1 MKTLLVHTQSMRTK
15 FILLITVLVLI
26 STSFSLAQRPKVG
39 GEANDFTLVDS
50 AGEVVSL
57 SDLQGTPVVLNFWAT
72 WCLPCREELPFFQT
86 TYDEING
93 LSDTHEMME
102 ETAEDSGEMDTTE
115 EAMSNEQTDEQTD
128 EEVAE
133 DASAEKAEQVAKK
146 LHFVIVN
153 NNEAAE
159 KANAFLE
166 EININLTALADVTK
180 DERQALEDAGTEL
193 DKTIDVVKSYRVR
206 GMPTTF
212 YIDADG
218 VIQVIKQGLITPHS
232 MQQDLAKIGI
242 DWQPVIEESSGG

>member
-1 MKTLLVHTQSMRTK
+1 MKNQSLNIK
-15 FILLITVLVLI
+15 ITVILTILTLMLSSI
-26 STSFSLAQRPKVG
+26 SFAQRPTVG
-39 GEANDFTLVDS
+39 GAANDFKLVDA
-50 AGEVVSL
+50 AGDVVSL
-57 SDLQGTPVVLNFWAT
+57 SDFHGTPVVLNFWAT
-72 WCLPCREELPFFQT
+72 WCVPCREELPFFQT

-93 LSDTHEMME
+93 ISDAHMMSEEEDVSESTGVAVSEDDSTESTMDSNMDSNMSEM
-102 ETAEDSGEMDTTE
+102 AE
-115 EAMSNEQTDEQTD
+115 AP
-128 EEVAE
+128 
-133 DASAEKAEQVAKK
+133 AKK

-180 DERQALEDAGTEL
+180 DERNALADAGTEI
-193 DKTIDVVKSYRVR
+193 DKSLDVVKSYRVR

-218 VIQVIKQGLITPHS
+218 VIQVIKQGLITPQT

-242 DWQPVIEESSGG
+242 DWQPVVEEDSGS